1 MKTVIVLGTGNS
13 GAGAIRDYLS
23 SREDFQSPFDGAE
36 FRIVNDPDGIDD
48 LYNSLYKNFSLNGCS
63 NKILNFEKFIK
74 NTYKSNYNKK
84 HKIYNKKL
92 IYLANIFVRK
102 ISLIKFNGS
111 PQFYLD
117 KISFLKKLN
126 FYANRLLLNK
136 DAKNINLLK
145 IILPCEE
152 KLFLNYAEEFIFSI
166 YKNDKRFNKKK
177 NIVIEQGGNFLSPIS
192 STKYYGQNRKIIFV
206 RRDPKA
212 IFWSMKRRNSLSYP
226 GHDIKKFV
234 KWYKELSNKIS
245 KVSFKNVIQIKFEDF
260 FQNFNKEKYKLSK
273 KLEINPDCKDNFDID
288 HTMKNLFK
296 FKKNLSYSEIK
307 YIDDNLN

>member
-1 MKTVIVLGTGNS
+1 MLRNLYLVFTKTIK
-13 GAGAIRDYLS
+13 
-23 SREDFQSPFDGAE
+23 
-36 FRIVNDPDGIDD
+36 D
-48 LYNSLYKNFSLNGCS
+48 L
-63 NKILNFEKFIK
+63 I
-74 NTYKSNYNKK
+74 
-84 HKIYNKKL
+84 
-92 IYLANIFVRK
+92 
-102 ISLIKFNGS
+102 
-111 PQFYLD
+111 
-117 KISFLKKLN
+117 
-126 FYANRLLLNK
+126 
-136 DAKNINLLK
+136 
-145 IILPCEE
+145 
-152 KLFLNYAEEFIFSI
+152 
-166 YKNDKRFNKKK
+166 KKK

>member
-13 GAGAIRDYLS
+13 GAGAIHDYLS
-23 SREDFQSPFDGAE
+23 SREDFQSPFNGAE
-36 FRIVNDPDGIDD
+36 FRIVNDPDGIDE

-63 NKILNFEKFIK
+63 NKILNFEKFIE

-92 IYLANIFVRK
+92 IYLAKIFVRK

-111 PQFYLD
+111 PQFYFD
-117 KISFLKKLN
+117 KISFIKKLN

-136 DAKNINLLK
+136 NAKDINLLK

-152 KLFLNYAEEFIFSI
+152 KLFLNYAEEFIFNI

-177 NIVIEQGGNFLSPIS
+177 NVVIEQGGNFLSPIS

-226 GHDIKKFV
+226 GHDVKKFV

-245 KVSFKNVIQIKFEDF
+245 YVNFKNVIQLKFEDF
-260 FQNFNKEKYKLSK
+260 FQNFNKEKNKLSK
-273 KLEINPDCKDNFDID
+273 KLSINPDCKDNFDID